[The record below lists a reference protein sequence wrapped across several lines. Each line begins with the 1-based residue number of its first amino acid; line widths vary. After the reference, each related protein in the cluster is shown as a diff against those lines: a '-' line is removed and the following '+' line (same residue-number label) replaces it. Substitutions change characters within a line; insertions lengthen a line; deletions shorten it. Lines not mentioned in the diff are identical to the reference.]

1 MPRDA
6 SSKIEKCPHH
16 LSVNVEDKVVSLI
29 VKIFIEYR
37 TLLERSDNMAK
48 LYEFELGKAADILT
62 RELFKLK
69 EGETFVITADTESD
83 ERVVEATARAAF
95 VCGAKPMV
103 IWLAS
108 PLGVGKAADPML
120 PQEALVGALKGA
132 DAWVEFNNEWLLYST
147 TYDIAMKENSKLRYL
162 CLVGMNA
169 DMMVRCI
176 GRIDYP
182 SLGKFLE
189 KLSSLTSAAKEVRIT
204 TPAGMDVAFKN
215 TPRGRAGYALGYAD
229 TPGAHMMAGQ
239 IGWGIQNETIEGK
252 IVFDGSLVPPIGLLK
267 EPIELTIEKG
277 AIMKIEGGKDAV
289 EYEAWLRH
297 FNDPNML
304 KIAHVCYGFNPGAKL
319 TGDIVEDERV
329 WGCVEWGIGNMVW
342 RPAASH
348 SDGICLNA
356 SVWLDGEQ
364 ILDKGKSVHP
374 ELGELAKKLGRQ

>member
-1 MPRDA
+1 MP
-6 SSKIEKCPHH
+6 
-16 LSVNVEDKVVSLI
+16 
-29 VKIFIEYR
+29 
-37 TLLERSDNMAK
+37 K

-69 EGETFVITADTESD
+69 EGEIFVITADTESD

-95 VCGAKPMV
+95 ALGAKPMV

-147 TYDIAMKENSKLRYL
+147 TYDIVMKENKKLRYL

-182 SLGKFLE
+182 LLGKFLE
-189 KLSSLTSAAKEVRIT
+189 KITELTKKAKEMRIT
-204 TPAGMDVAFKN
+204 TPAGCDVTFRN
-215 TPRGRAGYALGYAD
+215 PEPMRIGYSLGYAD
-229 TPGAHMMAGQ
+229 TPGSHMMAGQ
-239 IGWGIQNETIEGK
+239 IGWAPVYETINGK
-252 IVFDGSLVPPIGLLK
+252 IVFDGSVVPPIGLLR
-267 EPIELTIEKG
+267 EPIELTVERGEIV
-277 AIMKIEGGKDAV
+277 KIEGGKEAV
-289 EYEAWLRH
+289 EFDTWLRS

-304 KIAHVCYGFNPGAKL
+304 KIAHICYGFNPGAKL

-329 WGCVEWGIGNMVW
+329 WGCVEWGIGNFPG

-348 SDGICLNA
+348 TDGICLNA

-364 ILDKGKSVHP
+364 ILDKGKCIHP
-374 ELGELAKKLGRQ
+374 ELAELAKKLGKQ